1 MRRAFDSR
9 SGFLGAWG
17 RTTGSSVVPA
27 WIPGALGFLGSCG
40 VGGQFFA
47 AASGSEA
54 VPSREKPQRAYRYAR
69 PICVS

>member
-27 WIPGALGFLGSCG
+27 WVPGGVAFLCSCD

-47 AASGSEA
+47 AAICSEFA
-54 VPSREKPQRAYRYAR
+54 PSLEKLQRAYRRAR

>member
-17 RTTGSSVVPA
+17 RTTGSSVVLA
-27 WIPGALGFLGSCG
+27 WIPGGVAFLCSCD

-47 AASGSEA
+47 AASCSEVA
-54 VPSREKPQRAYRYAR
+54 PSPELSQRAYRYAR
-69 PICVS
+69 AIGAS

>member
-17 RTTGSSVVPA
+17 RTTGSSALPA
-27 WIPGALGFLGSCG
+27 WIPRAVAFLCSYD

-47 AASGSEA
+47 AASGSEVA
-54 VPSREKPQRAYRYAR
+54 PFPELSQRAYRYAR
-69 PICVS
+69 AIGAS